1 MDRENALINCAHPR
15 QAVLVGVVVPKM
27 TCQDATQ
34 ARNARQH
41 KESAK
46 DSNHG
51 LVPFDA
57 TATALTL
64 YTFRVDMILRP
75 SHSATSRNPEQY
87 LTTNKG
93 ILDSAAAVLIRE
105 ITQQRP
111 LN

>member
-1 MDRENALINCAHPR
+1 LDQENALINCAHSR
-15 QAVLVGVVVPKM
+15 QAVLVCVVVPKM

-57 TATALTL
+57 TATALVIHRKSSSIRARIGRCL
-64 YTFRVDMILRP
+64 FGSRRP
-75 SHSATSRNPEQY
+75 RRAC
-87 LTTNKG
+87 
-93 ILDSAAAVLIRE
+93 
-105 ITQQRP
+105 
-111 LN
+111 

>member
-1 MDRENALINCAHPR
+1 
-15 QAVLVGVVVPKM
+15 M

-57 TATALTL
+57 TALTL
-64 YTFRVDMILRP
+64 YTFRVDMILR
-75 SHSATSRNPEQY
+75 TEC
-87 LTTNKG
+87 G
-93 ILDSAAAVLIRE
+93 F
-105 ITQQRP
+105 
-111 LN
+111 